1 MGLVKVLE
9 EEGSIRKK
17 EGIKQRLARVM
28 KDDQD
33 WNKFHIKFFQGVKT
47 AAKFPKVLDNILL

>member
-1 MGLVKVLE
+1 
-9 EEGSIRKK
+9 
-17 EGIKQRLARVM
+17 M

-47 AAKFPKVLDNILL
+47 AEKFPKVLDNILL